1 MHTKKAI
8 SLLALLLASQALCAQ
23 VTRIC
28 YEDAENIP
36 WNTADGQGLNNRLV
50 RMAAAQNGM
59 RVDLIALPWKRCLIE
74 VADGRVDGAIGA
86 SFNDERASFAAYP
99 MAAPGKPDPARRIR
113 FDGYSFY
120 RLKGSPA
127 NWDGNR
133 FVHLSD
139 PISAQLGYAIVRE
152 LKTMGVAVEES
163 SGDAAQHMRKLTQ
176 GHVPLVALLN
186 YEGTA
191 LLQDPEFADRVERIP
206 TAFSKKPYFVI
217 FSRPYYD
224 NNRQAVEDFWAAVA
238 VARESPAFRKLVRD
252 KLRE

>member
-8 SLLALLLASQALCAQ
+8 FLLALLMVSQGLCAQ

-28 YEDAENIP
+28 YEDAQNIP

-50 RMAAAQNGM
+50 RLAAAQSGM
-59 RVDLIALPWKRCLIE
+59 RVDLMALPWKRCLIE
-74 VADGRVDGAIGA
+74 VADGRVDGAVGA

-99 MAAPGKPDPARRIR
+99 MDALGMPDAARRIR

-127 NWDGNR
+127 DWDGKR

-139 PISAQLGYAIVRE
+139 PISAQLGYAIVRD

-163 SGDAAQHMRKLTQ
+163 SGDAAQHMRKLTH
-176 GHVPLVALLN
+176 GHVPLVALLS
-186 YEGTA
+186 YEGDA
-191 LLQDPEFADRVERIP
+191 LLQTPEFADRVERIP
-206 TAFSKKPYFVI
+206 TAFSRKPYFVI
-217 FSRPYYD
+217 FNKPYYG
-224 NNRQAVEDFWAAVA
+224 NNQKAVDDFWAAIA
-238 VARESPAFRKLVRD
+238 VVRESAAFRKLVRD
-252 KLRE
+252 QLSE